1 MPYPESARQSASL
14 PVVARYGPLKIDC
27 SDAGGSIGRSTEVAV
42 AVSAR
47 VISNL
52 TMFVTYDVY
61 SVLRSNRCHVE
72 SYAEC
77 VASLVHSGLE

>member
-14 PVVARYGPLKIDC
+14 PVVARYGPLKIDY

-42 AVSAR
+42 AVSAC

-52 TMFVTYDVY
+52 TMFVT
-61 SVLRSNRCHVE
+61 
-72 SYAEC
+72 
-77 VASLVHSGLE
+77 